1 MGRLFTKEKLKNCC
15 LSLLLAALV
24 AAAGG
29 CGGGSDGTARAKLY
43 VAGELH
49 GGLADALYTLA
60 CCAPYGGQTDAP
72 LLISYED
79 GEGIDDQT
87 ADDARRVFEAGYAVG
102 IEHAT
107 ADEVNEFL
115 DAMGL
120 EPNFVMP
127 ESGESEDGTQLPAY
141 DYVEFFG
148 IKNIDGDVLS
158 YTTLA
163 VEEPELVNK
172 EPETIYISVPKDELD
187 ELEKIGYEIP
197 TSADIDD
204 VTSGDICVEVS
215 VDKYLEIAGNP
226 EPTAEDRE
234 EMTALEH
241 ELDEY
246 GWRLKENGDGTFTV
260 IDIDKDWKPVTKEE
274 LKNKGVDFPTD
285 TIDNDILFEDL
296 ITVED
301 EAELDR
307 VMAESIIEWLFST
320 DIQAAE
326 TAAEKQ
332 AVAKA
337 LNASNA
343 AGDDLKKISRMYRKT
358 FDAST
363 VHGHIFKIFVDV
375 YACHTYN
382 AAGGD
387 KERDTDWYFVKQSA
401 QLNPSG
407 VYGISNSPTDSYP
420 ALVWGYTVSYSFDN
434 WLVDE
439 KGAEITN
446 NAELLVPK
454 PDSSIGSTSESEGA
468 SFSFGGNFGFSGLA
482 ASGGLSAGGGFSY
495 EKSSTVSDCQVE
507 NRSQGLGGAKR
518 AAWTYSFSRPQTTGH
533 PFMSYN
539 KFKEPPIASRSLFSP
554 VNQWTWQIAPG
565 ARDAVTGFKFSFKWV
580 SGQSSS
586 ERYAFWIRTDAAS
599 HWDYMTDTTTFYVPF
614 DAIKP
619 PLIAANSVDVNAAEQ
634 TVTVDVGTCYK
645 WEAKVTEGGTWC
657 AIDSVKVDTN
667 GGDNYMHLD
676 VDRNDTG
683 KSRTAKIKLSTTDNT
698 NASCEITVY
707 QSRY

>member
-29 CGGGSDGTARAKLY
+29 CGGGSDGTAREKLY

-107 ADEVNEFL
+107 ADEVNDFL

-148 IKNIDGDVLS
+148 IKSIDGDVLS

-163 VEEPELVNK
+163 AEEPEPLDI
-172 EPETIYISVPKDELD
+172 EPDTIYISVPKDELE

-215 VDKYLEIAGNP
+215 VDEYLEIAGNP

-260 IDIDKDWKPVTKEE
+260 IDKDWKPVTKEE

-387 KERDTDWYFVKQSA
+387 EERDTDWYFVKQSA

-439 KGAEITN
+439 KGTEITN
-446 NAELLVPK
+446 NAEILVPK

-565 ARDAVTGFKFSFKWV
+565 ARDAVTGFKFSFKWI

>member
-1 MGRLFTKEKLKNCC
+1 
-15 LSLLLAALV
+15 
-24 AAAGG
+24 
-29 CGGGSDGTARAKLY
+29 
-43 VAGELH
+43 
-49 GGLADALYTLA
+49 
-60 CCAPYGGQTDAP
+60 
-72 LLISYED
+72 
-79 GEGIDDQT
+79 
-87 ADDARRVFEAGYAVG
+87 
-102 IEHAT
+102 
-107 ADEVNEFL
+107 
-115 DAMGL
+115 MGL

-163 VEEPELVNK
+163 AEEPEPMNEV
-172 EPETIYISVPKDELD
+172 PETIYISVPKDELE
-187 ELEKIGYEIP
+187 ELEEIDYKIP
-197 TSADIDD
+197 TRADIDD

-234 EMTALEH
+234 EMEALQSK
-241 ELDEY
+241 LDLY
-246 GWRLKENGDGTFTV
+246 GWTLRSYYDGTFTV
-260 IDIDKDWKPVTKEE
+260 VKGDAPVTSAD
-274 LKNKGVDFPTD
+274 LKAAGVDFPTD

-343 AGDDLKKISRMYRKT
+343 SGDDLKKISRMYRKT

-363 VHGHIFKIFVDV
+363 AQGHIFKIFVDV

-382 AAGGD
+382 VAD
-387 KERDTDWYFVKQSA
+387 DNVRDTDWYFVKQSA

-407 VYGISNSPTDSYP
+407 VYGINNGTSDSVP

-439 KGAEITN
+439 KGEEITDD
-446 NAELLVPK
+446 AELLVPK

-468 SFSFGGNFGFSGLA
+468 SFNFGGDFGFSGLT
-482 ASGGLSAGGGFSY
+482 ASGGLSASGGFSY

-565 ARDAVTGFKFSFKWV
+565 ARDAVMGFKFSFKWV

-676 VDRNDTG
+676 IDRNDTG

>member
-29 CGGGSDGTARAKLY
+29 CGGGSDGTAREKLY

-107 ADEVNEFL
+107 ADEVNDFL

-148 IKNIDGDVLS
+148 IKSIDGDMLS

-163 VEEPELVNK
+163 AEEPEPMNEV
-172 EPETIYISVPKDELD
+172 PETIYISVPKDELE
-187 ELEKIGYEIP
+187 ELEEIDYKIP

-215 VDKYLEIAGNP
+215 VDEYLEIAGNP

-260 IDIDKDWKPVTKEE
+260 IDKDWKPVTKEE

-307 VMAESIIEWLFST
+307 VMAENIIEWLFST
-320 DIQAAE
+320 DIQAAA

-343 AGDDLKKISRMYRKT
+343 SGDDLKKISRMYRKT

-363 VHGHIFKIFVDV
+363 AQGHIFKIFVDV

-387 KERDTDWYFVKQSA
+387 EERDTDWYFVKQSA
-401 QLNPSG
+401 
-407 VYGISNSPTDSYP
+407 
-420 ALVWGYTVSYSFDN
+420 
-434 WLVDE
+434 
-439 KGAEITN
+439 
-446 NAELLVPK
+446 
-454 PDSSIGSTSESEGA
+454 
-468 SFSFGGNFGFSGLA
+468 
-482 ASGGLSAGGGFSY
+482 
-495 EKSSTVSDCQVE
+495 
-507 NRSQGLGGAKR
+507 
-518 AAWTYSFSRPQTTGH
+518 
-533 PFMSYN
+533 
-539 KFKEPPIASRSLFSP
+539 
-554 VNQWTWQIAPG
+554 
-565 ARDAVTGFKFSFKWV
+565 
-580 SGQSSS
+580 
-586 ERYAFWIRTDAAS
+586 
-599 HWDYMTDTTTFYVPF
+599 
-614 DAIKP
+614 
-619 PLIAANSVDVNAAEQ
+619 
-634 TVTVDVGTCYK
+634 
-645 WEAKVTEGGTWC
+645 
-657 AIDSVKVDTN
+657 
-667 GGDNYMHLD
+667 
-676 VDRNDTG
+676 
-683 KSRTAKIKLSTTDNT
+683 
-698 NASCEITVY
+698 
-707 QSRY
+707 